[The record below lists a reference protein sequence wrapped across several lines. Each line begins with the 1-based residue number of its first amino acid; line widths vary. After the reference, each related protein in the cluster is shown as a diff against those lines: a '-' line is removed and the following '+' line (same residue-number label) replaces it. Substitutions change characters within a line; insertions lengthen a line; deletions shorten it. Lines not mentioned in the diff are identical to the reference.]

1 MHQAIL
7 MHADI
12 HKRAK
17 VGDVGDGAFQHHAGQ
32 QVVHG
37 LHAVSKG
44 RGFKLRTR
52 IAARFFQLF
61 DDVGHG
67 RHAELLVGEID
78 RFQVAQ
84 CVAVA
89 HQVFECL
96 LGRCQNA
103 LNHRVGFRVNG

>member
-1 MHQAIL
+1 MD
-7 MHADI
+7 ADI
-12 HKRAK
+12 DKCAE
-17 VGDVGDGAFQHHAGQ
+17 VGDVGDGPFQNHPRQ
-32 QVVHG
+32 QIVHG
-37 LHAVSKG
+37 LYAVCEL
-44 RGFKLRTR
+44 RCLKLRTR
-52 IAARFFQLF
+52 VAARFFQLF

-84 CVAVA
+84 RVAVA

-96 LGRCQNA
+96 LGRCQYA